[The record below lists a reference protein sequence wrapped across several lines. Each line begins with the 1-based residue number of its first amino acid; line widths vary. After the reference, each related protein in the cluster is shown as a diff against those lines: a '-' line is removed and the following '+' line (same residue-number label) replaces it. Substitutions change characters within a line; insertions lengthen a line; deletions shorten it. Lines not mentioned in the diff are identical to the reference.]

1 MRTGRFTTA
10 RLPVAAAIASRR
22 PASATRQPRPVP
34 NGRLW
39 ALSALAL
46 ALWVGTLSG
55 LAQAQTA
62 PLLYTDRPEYA
73 AGADIAITGT
83 GFTPF
88 ETVTLAVTHGDGTAE
103 AEMGHEPW
111 TVTVKSDG
119 TFAATW
125 VPDIRD
131 ISGSRFV
138 ITAVGDPLGDAE
150 PAHFTRVA
158 VVATDKG
165 DYQPGE
171 TAAIAGRG
179 FAPNE
184 WVALQVVHV
193 NGLADGNGHEPF
205 YALADEAGNVTAEW
219 YVDPDDS
226 SGSYLRLTGLGQIS
240 GVAGSATFWDLGG
253 GSGSIS
259 LTTLGSAYSQSFDT
273 LANTGS
279 ANNITING
287 WYLNETG
294 SATANNGQY
303 QAGTGSNTAGDTYSF
318 GAAASTDR
326 AFGGLLSGTLSP
338 TIGAQFTNNT
348 GSTITTLDVAYIG
361 EMWRLGQNTAGRAA
375 DRLDFQLST
384 NATSLATGTWT
395 DYNSLDFSSPVI
407 TGTVGALNGNSS
419 PNQTPV
425 SFSITGLS
433 IPNGAS
439 FWIRWNDFDLAPGS
453 DDGLGVDNLSIIP
466 RTSVVQPN
474 LTITDVSANEGNAGT
489 TSYDFVVNLSSPAG
503 PGGVTFDIATQDN
516 TATSPADFTARS
528 LTSQTIPAGSSSY
541 SFSVLVNGD
550 ILTEANETFFV
561 NVTNVTGATVV
572 DAQGAGTIVND
583 DVADAAPA
591 VASTFPAN
599 GASNFPTGANLT
611 VTFSEPVNVSASWFT
626 LTCSTSGTVATTFS
640 GGPTTFTLDPGV
652 TLVHG
657 EACTLTVLANQVN
670 DQDGNDPPDN
680 MTLNFVSGFTA
691 YDVCS
696 DFTPIYAI
704 QGSGLSAAIT
714 GNVSTKGVV
723 VGDFEG
729 TAAASGFY
737 MQDLSGDGNAATSD
751 GIFVF
756 TGSANLVSVGQVV
769 RVTGF
774 ARERFNQTSLN
785 ATNSNTTAVPAANI
799 VNCGTGSVA
808 PVDVTLPFAD
818 ANFPERY
825 EGMLVRFPQPL
836 VIAEYFNYD
845 RFGEIVLAQP
855 LAGEDRPY
863 SGTAIDEPGAAANA
877 RTAANALS
885 RITLDDLQSVQN
897 PPTLRHPNGLT
908 FDLTNRFRG
917 GDTVQSAVGV
927 LGFDFSLYRIF
938 PTGPAAYTA
947 VNPRPAAPEA
957 VGGTLRV
964 AAMNTLNFFVTA
976 NYPTGSPLDNKC
988 GPGNNLE
995 CRGWDSDQSTELTRQ
1010 RDKLLTALSGLDAD
1024 IIGLNEL
1031 ENSTGVEPLASITS
1045 GLPGYAY
1052 INTGTIGT
1060 DAIKVGLIYRPAVVT
1075 PVGPFKLLTSAVD
1088 PRFID
1093 TKSRPS
1099 LAQTFQVNATGAKF
1113 TVAVNHL
1120 KSKGSACDDVGDP
1133 DLGDGQGNCSQTRR
1147 AAAEALVDWLA
1158 TDPTGSGDPDF
1169 LIVGDLNSYAREDT
1183 LDEISAGSDDTVG
1196 TNDDFTNLIRL
1207 FHGDFAYSYTFDGQ
1221 AGYLDH
1227 ALASASLLGQVTGAA
1242 DWHINSD
1249 EPDIFDYDTSFK
1261 PPAQD
1266 ALYEV
1271 NPNRTS
1277 DHDPVVVGL
1286 VPNAPPTVD
1295 AGGPYSA
1302 PEGGSATLTA
1312 SGSDPNGDSLSY
1324 AWDLDNNG
1332 SFETSGQSVS
1342 FNAALL
1348 DGPSSYT
1355 VKVRATDPGGL
1366 SAVSS
1371 ATVNVTN
1378 VAPTVS
1384 AAFGASSVS
1393 CGPNN
1398 ATLTATFSDP
1408 AAADTHN
1415 AVINWGDGH
1424 TQTVSTA
1431 TSPLVLSHTYAAA
1444 GNYTASVGVS
1454 DDDGGTGN
1462 ATASVLVKFN
1472 TSGFL
1477 QPINADGTSV
1487 FKYNSTIPVKI
1498 RFTNCDGSTP
1508 ANLAPT
1514 IKLTMISGATPG
1526 LEINE
1531 PLSTSAADTTGVMRF
1546 STSQYIYN
1554 LASKSLPDSSA
1565 TYLITVTIPSNGQ
1578 TFTVP
1583 FGLRP

>member
-1 MRTGRFTTA
+1 MSTGRFTTE
-10 RLPVAAAIASRR
+10 RLPVAAVIASHR
-22 PASATRQPRPVP
+22 PASDIRQSRPVP
-34 NGRLW
+34 KARPW
-39 ALSALAL
+39 ALLAL

-62 PLLYTDRPEYA
+62 PWLYTDRASYV
-73 AGADIAITGT
+73 AGDTVLITGRDFSP
-83 GFTPF
+83 G
-88 ETVTLAVTHGDGTAE
+88 EVTLRVTHADGGDEPG
-103 AEMGHEPW
+103 MGHEPQ
-111 TVTVKSDG
+111 TVTVQEDG
-119 TFAATW
+119 TFTISW
-125 VPDIRD
+125 SPSLTDL
-131 ISGSRFV
+131 SGSDFV
-138 ITAVGDPLGDAE
+138 VTAVDDPQGEAL
-150 PAHFTRVA
+150 PAHFSRVA

-165 DYQPGE
+165 DYLPGE
-171 TAAIAGRG
+171 TALIVGRG

-184 WVALQVVHV
+184 WVKLQVVHV
-193 NGLADGNGHEPF
+193 NGLVDGNGHEPF
-205 YALADEAGNVTAEW
+205 YALADEAGNVTATW

-226 SGSYLRLTGLGQIS
+226 TGSYLQLTGLGETS

-253 GSGSIS
+253 GSGSVG
-259 LTTLGSAYSQSFDT
+259 LTALGSAYTQDFNT
-273 LANTGS
+273 LANTGTT
-279 ANNITING
+279 NNITING

-294 SATANNGQY
+294 TAARNNGQY
-303 QAGTGSNTAGDTYSF
+303 AFSTGSDTSGDVYSF
-318 GAAASTDR
+318 GATSNTER
-326 AFGGLLSGTLSP
+326 AYGTLFSGTLTP
-338 TIGAQFTNNT
+338 TLGAQFTNNT
-348 GSTITTLDVAYIG
+348 GSTLTSLDVSYIG
-361 EMWRLGQNTAGRAA
+361 EMWRLGQNTAGRVA

-384 NATSLATGTWT
+384 NATSLTTGTWT
-395 DYNSLDFSSPVI
+395 DYNSLDFSSPVL

-419 PNQTPV
+419 PNQSSL

-439 FWIRWNDFDLAPGS
+439 FWIRWNDFDIAPGA
-453 DDGLGVDNLSIIP
+453 DDGLAVDNFSITP
-466 RTSVVQPN
+466 NSVVPPPN
-474 LTITDVSANEGNAGT
+474 LTINDVSATEGNSGT
-489 TSYDFVVNLSSPAG
+489 TTFTFTVSLSSPAAA
-503 PGGVTFDIATQDN
+503 GGVSFDIATADN
-516 TATSPADFTARS
+516 TATSPGDFTAKS

-550 ILTEANETFFV
+550 VVTEANETFSV
-561 NVTNVTGATVV
+561 NVTNVTGAVVV
-572 DAQGAGTIVND
+572 DGQGQGTIVND

-591 VASTFPAN
+591 VVSTFPAN
-599 GASNFPTGANLT
+599 GATTFPVGSNLT
-611 VTFSEPVNVSASWFT
+611 VTFSEPVNVSSSWFT
-626 LTCSTSGTVATTFS
+626 LACSTSGTVATTFS

-657 EACTLTVLANQVN
+657 ETCILTVLANQVS
-670 DQDGNDPPDN
+670 DQDGNDPPDSMAAN
-680 MTLNFVSGFTA
+680 AVVGFTA
-691 YDVCS
+691 FDVCS
-696 DFTPIYAI
+696 DYTPIYAI
-704 QGSGLSAAIT
+704 QGSGTSAAIT

-729 TAAASGFY
+729 TAAGFGFY
-737 MQDLSGDGNAATSD
+737 IQDSTGDGNAATSD

-756 TGSANLVSVGQVV
+756 SGSANLVSVGQVV

-774 ARERFNQTSLN
+774 ARERFDQTTINGS
-785 ATNSNTTAVPAANI
+785 NSNTAAVPAANI
-799 VNCGTGSVA
+799 VQCGTGSVA
-808 PVDVTLPFAD
+808 PTDVTLPFAD
-818 ANFPERY
+818 AGFPERY

-855 LAGEDRPY
+855 LAGEPRPF
-863 SGTAIDEPGAAANA
+863 SGTAIDEPGPAANA

-885 RITLDDLQSVQN
+885 RITLDDVQSAQN
-897 PPTLRHPNGLT
+897 PSILRHPNGLP
-908 FDLTNRFRG
+908 FSLGNRFRG
-917 GDTVQSAVGV
+917 GDTVASSLGV
-927 LGFDFSLYRIF
+927 LGYEFNLYRIY
-938 PTGPAAYTA
+938 PTGPADYTA
-947 VNPRPAAPEA
+947 TNPRPASPEP

-976 NYPTGSPLDNKC
+976 DYPTGNPLDNKC
-988 GPGNNLE
+988 GPANNQE
-995 CRGWDSDQSTELTRQ
+995 CRGWDSDQVDELTRQ
-1010 RDKLLTALSGLDAD
+1010 RDKLLTALSGLNAD

-1052 INTGTIGT
+1052 INTGTLGT

-1075 PVGPFKLLTSAVD
+1075 PVGAYKVLTSAVD

-1093 TKSRPS
+1093 TKNRPS
-1099 LAQTFQVNATGAKF
+1099 LAQTFEVNATGARF
-1113 TVAVNHL
+1113 TVVINHL
-1120 KSKGSACDDVGDP
+1120 KSKGSDCTDVGDP

-1169 LIVGDLNSYAREDT
+1169 LLMGDLNSYAQEDT
-1183 LDEISAGSDDTVG
+1183 LDEIKAGSDDTAG
-1196 TNDDFTNLIRL
+1196 TSDDFTNLIYQ
-1207 FHGDFAYSYTFDGQ
+1207 FHGPFAYSYTFDGQ

-1227 ALASASLLGQVTGAA
+1227 ALANASLLGQVTGAA

-1249 EPDIFDYDTSFK
+1249 EPDVLDYDTSFK

-1271 NPNRTS
+1271 NPYRTS
-1277 DHDPVVVGL
+1277 DHDAVVLGL

-1302 PEGGSATLTA
+1302 PEGGSTTLTA
-1312 SGSDPNGDSLSY
+1312 NGSDPNGDSLTY

-1342 FNAALL
+1342 FSAALL
-1348 DGPSSYT
+1348 DGPSSST

-1378 VAPTVS
+1378 VAPAVS
-1384 AAFGASSVS
+1384 ASFGASSIS

-1398 ATLTATFSDP
+1398 ATLAVTFSDP
-1408 AAADTHN
+1408 AAADTHS
-1415 AVINWGDGH
+1415 AVINWGDGN

-1444 GNYTASVGVS
+1444 GNYTATVDVS

-1477 QPINADGTSV
+1477 QPINTDGTSV

-1498 RFTNCDGSTP
+1498 SFTNCDGSTP
-1508 ANLAPT
+1508 ADLAPT

-1526 LEINE
+1526 LQINE
-1531 PLSTSAADTTGVMRF
+1531 PISTSAADTTGVMRF
-1546 STSQYIYN
+1546 SLNQYIYN
-1554 LASKSLPDSSA
+1554 LASKPLPDPSA
-1565 TYLITVTIPSNGQ
+1565 PYLITVTTPSNGQ
-1578 TFTVP
+1578 TFTVQ